1 MAKAKLRTGDKV
13 IIIAGKDKGKSGAIK
28 EMLLK
33 KDKVVVEGFNMV
45 KKHVKPSNDDPG
57 GIVEVEA
64 PIHISNVM
72 LLDPKDGKTPTRV
85 GRRIED
91 GKSVR
96 FAKKSQEII
105 K

>member
-28 EMLLK
+28 QMLLK
-33 KDKVVVEGFNMV
+33 KDKVVVEGLNKV

-64 PIHISNVM
+64 PLHISNVM
-72 LLDPKDGKTPTRV
+72 LIDPKDGTPTRV
-85 GRRIED
+85 GRRIEG

-96 FAKKSQEII
+96 YAKKSQEII